1 MDSLREIL
9 QIIFLILCIVLPSW
23 IDVAA
28 YLSIIL
34 HGANLTEGNNMI
46 YYVLMKSGNW
56 VIGLVL
62 AICARYKCI
71 MKINKEKTINKG
83 QRYHNKP
90 YWWLWVCSKVLG
102 YKKCN
107 LVGVPIYTQCRL
119 IVRDTFEEYPFNY
132 NYFPQQDSEVEI
144 KCENNNKVV
153 SRKHITL
160 IIEDTYPI
168 YDEQIP
174 QKYREYYTIKV
185 SRLRNYSG
193 ERVYSKKF
201 VENVN
206 EVIRTLNVELNEITL
221 NIFSTTNPKH
231 TYEIMREAVPQ
242 GQRGNVKHINVFQQR
257 DDKDRKFNSK
267 IYKVI

>member
-83 QRYHNKP
+83 QR
-90 YWWLWVCSKVLG
+90 
-102 YKKCN
+102 
-107 LVGVPIYTQCRL
+107 
-119 IVRDTFEEYPFNY
+119 
-132 NYFPQQDSEVEI
+132 
-144 KCENNNKVV
+144 
-153 SRKHITL
+153 
-160 IIEDTYPI
+160 
-168 YDEQIP
+168 
-174 QKYREYYTIKV
+174 
-185 SRLRNYSG
+185 
-193 ERVYSKKF
+193 
-201 VENVN
+201 
-206 EVIRTLNVELNEITL
+206 
-221 NIFSTTNPKH
+221 
-231 TYEIMREAVPQ
+231 
-242 GQRGNVKHINVFQQR
+242 
-257 DDKDRKFNSK
+257 
-267 IYKVI
+267 